1 MYGLSAR
8 TKEYF
13 GLRGLDLEDL
23 EAEDREDDAD
33 EAGAHIGDEAADEV
47 GEDEHQ
53 DRADDAAPE
62 AVALDALALEALEA
76 VGEDDEQERHD
87 EDADH
92 VVDAGCGEV
101 QVGVGDAGGDEVR
114 AAGHGGQTGAAEGGA
129 HAVGHQR
136 RDDGHDGIKA
146 QADEEGGGDG
156 GGGAGAGS
164 ALHEDGDEQADD
176 DQLDAAV
183 TAGDGGELRL
193 DDVHREERG
202 LDAAPGLR
210 PDGAGQVDGGVLH
223 VRKERVAQQNGQ
235 QERKRRN
242 LEGRKIEADHA
253 DQNEQDRHKRE
264 EERDDLDQAAVLV
277 KVRTVDS
284 AQHEGE
290 RNDENEQRNKHEPHI
305 IAARAL
311 LVCQIFFCHVLTLS
325 LLFDIQGF

>member
-1 MYGLSAR
+1 M
-8 TKEYF
+8 
-13 GLRGLDLEDL
+13 
-23 EAEDREDDAD
+23 
-33 EAGAHIGDEAADEV
+33 
-47 GEDEHQ
+47 
-53 DRADDAAPE
+53 
-62 AVALDALALEALEA
+62 
-76 VGEDDEQERHD
+76 
-87 EDADH
+87 
-92 VVDAGCGEV
+92 VDARGSEV
-101 QVGVGDAGGDEVR
+101 QIGVGDAGGDEVR

-129 HAVGHQR
+129 DAVGHQS

-146 QADEEGGGDG
+146 QTDEEGGGDG
-156 GGGAGAGS
+156 GRGAGAGS
-164 ALHEDGDEQADD
+164 ALHEDRDEQADD

-193 DDVHREERG
+193 DDVHRTGGLHHVQNEEGEQDQTDDEERG

-253 DQNEQDRHKRE
+253 DEHEQNRHKRE